1 MNGAMTSQIYRSD
14 YNRLLLHKI
23 NAIHFILNRNP
34 VLKSPL
40 PLENTITNVHS
51 LFFIYDLPETKKNS
65 ISGMNYFNS
74 YLYVQNKIRF
84 KMYFYYC
91 WTGWNI
97 PDMFCSS
104 TSKQMLWLVY
114 DVFLEVFNKK
124 VTFTPNVSLLIL
136 IFLYFSESC
145 ILCSIWVDSVCLFE
159 MLQKIGNNVKKYS
172 HVNDSI
178 YNNLMYTIQTSRPIW

>member
-1 MNGAMTSQIYRSD
+1 MNDAMTSQIYFNDGHRSD
-14 YNRLLLHKI
+14 YNRLLPHKI
-23 NAIHFILNRNP
+23 NAIHFILNRNS

-40 PLENTITNVHS
+40 PLE
-51 LFFIYDLPETKKNS
+51 LLWLMFIHYFSFMVVLIQKNS
-65 ISGMNYFNS
+65 ISGMNYFDS

-114 DVFLEVFNKK
+114 DVFLGVFNKK
-124 VTFTPNVSLLIL
+124 
-136 IFLYFSESC
+136 
-145 ILCSIWVDSVCLFE
+145 WH
-159 MLQKIGNNVKKYS
+159 S
-172 HVNDSI
+172 H
-178 YNNLMYTIQTSRPIW
+178 QP